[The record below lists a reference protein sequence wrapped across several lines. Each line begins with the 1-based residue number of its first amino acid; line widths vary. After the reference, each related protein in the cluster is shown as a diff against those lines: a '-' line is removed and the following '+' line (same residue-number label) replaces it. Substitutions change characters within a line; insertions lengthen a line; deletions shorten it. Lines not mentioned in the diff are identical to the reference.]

1 MARSKPAEEEPD
13 MGRLEGRV
21 AVVTGSGGEHGFGRA
36 IARRLAAEGADL
48 LLTDV
53 AATGVRVV
61 AAKPGTGWRG
71 LEAVADEV
79 RGAGRRALTARVD
92 VRSAEQIEAAVDL
105 ADRTFGRIDV
115 LVNNAAAPPGA
126 DRVPVVE
133 LSEGAW
139 REILEINLT
148 GTYLCSKAVARRMV
162 ARGTSGR
169 IVNMSSNCGKV
180 GYPRLAA
187 YCASKFGVIG
197 FTQALAMELA
207 PHRITVNAI
216 CPGSADTDRL
226 DFLGRRPDGR
236 YDEALRAA
244 AIAER
249 AAQIPLGRVAT
260 AEDVA
265 ELAAFLAS
273 DAAAYVTGQAIN
285 VAGGA
290 IMH

>member
-1 MARSKPAEEEPD
+1 
-13 MGRLEGRV
+13 MGRLEGKV
-21 AVVTGSGGEHGFGRA
+21 AMVTGSGGEHGFGRA

-48 LLTDV
+48 VLTDI
-53 AATGVRVV
+53 APAGIRVV
-61 AAKPGTGWRG
+61 ATKPGTGWQG
-71 LEAVADEV
+71 LEAVAGDV
-79 RGAGRRALTARVD
+79 RGSGRRAVTALVD
-92 VRSAEQIEAAVDL
+92 VRSADQIQAAVAL

-126 DRVPVVE
+126 DRVPVLE
-133 LSEGAW
+133 LSEPAW
-139 REILEINLT
+139 HAILETNLT
-148 GTYLCSKAVARRMV
+148 GTYLCARAVAARMV
-162 ARGTSGR
+162 ARGAPGR
-169 IVNMSSNCGKV
+169 IINMSSNCGKV
-180 GYPRLAA
+180 GYARMAA

-207 PHRITVNAI
+207 PHGITVNAI
-216 CPGSADTDRL
+216 CPGAADTDRL
-226 DFLGRRPDGR
+226 DYLGRQADGS
-236 YDEALRAA
+236 YDEALRQA

-249 AAQIPLGRVAT
+249 SAQIPLGRVAT